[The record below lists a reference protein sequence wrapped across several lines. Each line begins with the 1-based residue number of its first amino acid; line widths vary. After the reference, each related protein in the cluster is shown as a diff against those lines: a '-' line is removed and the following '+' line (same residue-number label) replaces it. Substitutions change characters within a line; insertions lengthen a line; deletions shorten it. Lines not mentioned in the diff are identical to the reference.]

1 MHIYGYHQGL
11 AQSSA
16 LFKLSAPAPPP
27 LDMARVDVWLT
38 DYLGIKVPTVE
49 AMLGAQTL
57 GLHPDAPLEL
67 WARVLAV
74 YGGLCRACE
83 MPCVELGRL
92 VGLRQQAPNWQLILA
107 VPTAN
112 GVAPQVFKALLLQAF
127 RMTHDLMVTPPSLDN
142 AQALY
147 ARMEQAV
154 LSPYKGVWP
163 SGRANG
169 FVASLAHKL
178 GVPFDYMGAELMR
191 LGQGAKRQI
200 TQRSACLFDSA
211 ISAMACADKVSTAVL
226 LRQAGLPAPVHVLVN
241 SLEQAQAAA
250 LDIGWPVVIKPT
262 DRERGEGVTVDV
274 NSADAVAQGFET
286 ASRWSR
292 RILVERQVMGLCH
305 RIFVVG
311 DRFVFAM
318 KRQPKSVKG
327 DGLQTVK
334 ALVEAANREQLK
346 RPPWT
351 RLKPWMLD
359 EVALA
364 CLNKAGLTPE
374 SVLPEGQL
382 AALRPFASDEWGS
395 SADEVT
401 QTIHPDN
408 VRLAIDAAQTLGM
421 RVAGVDMI
429 STDIT
434 RPWHENGALLNEV
447 NFKPYLVGN
456 LDNDKVHPYMESLVD
471 GDGRIPVHAV
481 MGVGDLWA
489 KARALRQR
497 LKQAG
502 VLAHVCGHSAV
513 ESPNGEPLHLLASGL
528 FMRCRALLQNP
539 CVEALIVVVDSDE
552 LLKTGLPLDRFDE
565 VHLVGKPTS
574 DKVNRQWRQ
583 LMMARPSNKRP

>member
-11 AQSSA
+11 AQCSA
-16 LFKLSAPAPPP
+16 LFKLSVPTPPP
-27 LDMARVDVWLT
+27 LDLTRVDVWLT
-38 DYLGIKVPTVE
+38 EYLGIKVPAVE
-49 AMLGAQTL
+49 AMQGGQTL

-92 VGLRQQAPNWQLILA
+92 VGLKQQAPNWQLILA
-107 VPTAN
+107 VPTVN
-112 GVAPQVFKALLLQAF
+112 GVDPQVFKALLLHAF
-127 RMTHDLMVTPPSLDN
+127 RMTYDLMVTPPSLDN

-169 FVASLAHKL
+169 FVASLAYKM
-178 GVPFDYMGAELMR
+178 GVPFDYMGARLMR

-200 TQRSACLFDSA
+200 TQRSSCLFDSA
-211 ISAMACADKVSTAVL
+211 ISAQVCADKVSTAVL
-226 LRQAGLPAPVHVLVN
+226 LRQAGLPAPEHVLVN

-250 LDIGWPVVIKPT
+250 LHIGWPVVIKPA
-262 DRERGEGVTVDV
+262 DRERSEGVTVDV
-274 NSADAVAQGFET
+274 NSPEAVAQGFET

-292 RILVERQVMGLCH
+292 RILVERQVAGVCY
-305 RIFVVG
+305 RVFVVG
-311 DRFVFAM
+311 NQLVYVV

-327 DGLQTVK
+327 DGLKSVQ

-346 RPPWT
+346 RPPWA
-351 RLKPWMLD
+351 RLKPWVLD
-359 EVALA
+359 EVALQ
-364 CLNKAGLTPE
+364 CLHKAGHTPQ

-382 AALRPFASDEWGS
+382 AALRPFTSEDWGG
-395 SADEVT
+395 SAEHVT
-401 QTIHPDN
+401 PHIHPDN
-408 VRLAIDAAQTLGM
+408 VRLAVDAAQTLGL
-421 RVAGVDMI
+421 RVAGVDLI

-434 RPWHENGALLNEV
+434 RPWHENGAILNEV
-447 NFKPYLVGN
+447 NFKPSVGG
-456 LDNDKVHPYMESLVD
+456 DSDTDKFHPYMLSVVD

-481 MGVGDLWA
+481 VGVGDVW
-489 KARALRQR
+489 ARARSLRQDLR
-497 LKQAG
+497 QAG

-513 ESPNGEPLHLLASGL
+513 ESPNGEPLHLVGSGL
-528 FMRCRALLQNP
+528 FARCRALLQNP

-552 LLKTGLPLDRFDE
+552 FLKTGLPLDRFEE
-565 VHLVGKPTS
+565 VHLEGKPTAG
-574 DKVNRQWRQ
+574 KVTRQWRQ
-583 LMMARPSNKRP
+583 LMMAKPSIKHP